1 MINRTPALVAA
12 SLNLGLDI
20 FGRQWGEYR
29 LERDVMPC
37 LLTTKTEAWMTTV
50 MADDQH
56 TDCVFTND
64 AKQDSVWE
72 TVHETT
78 AHTALDNGVL
88 KWTYANSFDG

>member
-1 MINRTPALVAA
+1 
-12 SLNLGLDI
+12 
-20 FGRQWGEYR
+20 
-29 LERDVMPC
+29 
-37 LLTTKTEAWMTTV
+37 

-56 TDCVFTND
+56 TDCVFTNG